1 MILDGMAGILDGKL
15 GTRMGRMVGL
25 SFHRNDVFG
34 RDGRNLDGAMGA
46 RMGGRWFELERT
58 L

>member
-1 MILDGMAGILDGKL
+1 MMILDGMAGILDGKL

-34 RDGRNLDGAMGA
+34 RDGRSLDGAMGD
-46 RMGGRWFELERT
+46 RMGGR
-58 L
+58 